1 MKVNGNDG
9 PLSKF
14 ATFATLILI
23 VFVFRWAREIIIP
36 FALATLLAF
45 LLAPLAVR
53 LTRWGLGRTLAVIVT
68 VALALAVFVGIGWVV
83 TKQAL
88 SVLQELPRYEETIE
102 TKITQLHQPQVP
114 PALAEAA
121 GMMKKIQKDLKA
133 SDRPPSP
140 SIGTDRAPVRVEVET
155 AGSSMFEMTQS
166 VLMSLLSPLAT
177 AGIVIVLLA
186 AMLMQWDDLHAR
198 VVKVTNTESF
208 VLPAQALVDAAQRVS
223 RYLSMQLV
231 INASYG
237 IPIGLGLYFIGIPNA
252 LLWGLLATL
261 LRFIPYLGPWIAA
274 AFPVALAVAIDP
286 GWTKLAWTLG
296 LYVVAETVT
305 ANVIEVW
312 VYGVRT
318 GISSLGLMIAAIFWT
333 WLWGPVGLF
342 LSTPLTVC
350 LVVLGKYLPGLKIFN
365 TLLCHEQVLA
375 KAPRAA
381 RHFSAN

>member
-1 MKVNGNDG
+1 M
-9 PLSKF
+9 
-14 ATFATLILI
+14 
-23 VFVFRWAREIIIP
+23 
-36 FALATLLAF
+36 
-45 LLAPLAVR
+45 VR
-53 LTRWGLGRTLAVIVT
+53 LTRWGLQRTLAVILTVT
-68 VALALAVFVGIGWVV
+68 LALGIFVGIGWVV
-83 TKQAL
+83 AKQAL
-88 SVLQELPRYEETIE
+88 NVVQELPRYEKTIE
-102 TKITQLHQPQVP
+102 SKITRLHQPQMP

-121 GMMKKIQKDLKA
+121 GMVQKIQNDLKA
-133 SDRPPSP
+133 SDPAPPPSTGP
-140 SIGTDRAPVRVEVET
+140 NRAPVPVEVELP
-155 AGSSMFEMTQS
+155 GSSMFQMTQS
-166 VLMSLLSPLAT
+166 VLLSLLSPLTT
-177 AGIVIVLLA
+177 AGIVVVLLA

-198 VVKVTNTESF
+198 FVKVTNTGGMI
-208 VLPAQALVDAAQRVS
+208 LPTQALEDAAQRVS

-231 INASYG
+231 VNATYG

-252 LLWGLLATL
+252 VLWGLVATL

-305 ANVIEVW
+305 SNIIEVW
-312 VYGVRT
+312 VYGLRT

-350 LVVLGKYLPGLKIFN
+350 LVVLGKYLPGLKVFN
-365 TLLCHEQVLA
+365 TLLGHEQVLI
-375 KAPRAA
+375 KKPKV